1 MLDQT
6 NMVSVDSSSD
16 FIEHFGIK
24 GMKWGFRKRRNA
36 KASARRRA
44 KNSAKT
50 SAKWKKK
57 YQNRSS
63 MTDKDIRRAT
73 ERLRLENDFAEQIK
87 RSAQVTMKPANKDSF
102 FRDIAKTVA
111 GSAVQSTV
119 KKSIDYGFNEVK
131 GIGGKNK
138 N

>member
-1 MLDQT
+1 MQNQNNL
-6 NMVSVDSSSD
+6 VSVDSSSD

-24 GMKWGFRKRRNA
+24 GMKWGFRKQ
-36 KASARRRA
+36 KISKVKARRRA

-57 YQNRSS
+57 YQNRAS
-63 MTDKDIRRAT
+63 MSDKDIRKAT

-102 FRDIAKTVA
+102 FRDIAKTVV
-111 GSAVQSTV
+111 GSATQSTV
-119 KKSIDYGFNEVK
+119 KKSIDYGFNSVT
-131 GIGGKNK
+131 GGNKKN
-138 N
+138 

>member
-1 MLDQT
+1 MQNQNEL
-6 NMVSVDSSSD
+6 VSVDSSSD
-16 FIEHFGIK
+16 FIEHFGVK

-50 SAKWKKK
+50 HAKWKKK

-87 RSAQVTMKPANKDSF
+87 RSRQVTMKPANKDSI
-102 FRDIAKTVA
+102 FRDIAKSVA
-111 GSAVQSTV
+111 GSATQSTV
-119 KKSIDYGFNEVK
+119 KKSIDYGFKNVV
-131 GIGGKNK
+131 GK
-138 N
+138 

>member
-1 MLDQT
+1 MQKQNDL
-6 NMVSVDSSSD
+6 VSVDSSSD

-24 GMKWGFRKRRNA
+24 GMKWGFRKSRSSKSRA
-36 KASARRRA
+36 KRRA
-44 KNSAKT
+44 KNSDKT

-57 YQNRSS
+57 YQNRAS

-87 RSAQVTMKPANKDSF
+87 RSAQVTMKPANNSGF
-102 FRDIAKTVA
+102 FRDVAKTVA
-111 GSAVQSTV
+111 VPAVQSTV
-119 KKSIDYGFNEVK
+119 KRTVDYGFNELA
-131 GIGGKNK
+131 GGKKK